1 MAEPAPAVRR
11 ALGAHL
17 ALVFAF
23 LYAPIA
29 VLAALSFNDG
39 GLPTVWTGFSTKWY
53 AVLLGN
59 AEILGAARN
68 TLIVGIVS
76 TAIATVLGT
85 ALALGIETRARR
97 GRAIEAL
104 VFAPMIIPDI
114 VLAIALLSF
123 FSLLGVP
130 MGLHTII
137 VSHVV
142 FNLAFVSAVVRAR
155 LKGFDWSVTEAS
167 RDLGAS
173 AATTFR
179 RVTLPLILPA
189 VVAGA
194 LLAFTLSVDEFIIAF
209 FTAGAGRA
217 STTLPMQ
224 IYAMIRF
231 GVTPEVNALA
241 VIVMLVSVAAVTLAQ
256 RFDRGMVA
264 R

>member
-1 MAEPAPAVRR
+1 MADRSPGLRR
-11 ALGAHL
+11 ALSAHL
-17 ALVFAF
+17 ALVLAF
-23 LYAPIA
+23 LYIPIA
-29 VLAALSFNDG
+29 VLVALSFNAG
-39 GLPTVWTGFSTKWY
+39 GLPTAWTGFSTRWY
-53 AVLLGN
+53 AALLGN
-59 AEILGAARN
+59 AEILGAAWN
-68 TLIVGIVS
+68 TLVVGLVS
-76 TAIATVLGT
+76 TLIATALGT
-85 ALALGIETRARR
+85 ALALGIETRSRK

-123 FSLLGVP
+123 FSLLKVP

-137 VSHVV
+137 ASHVV

-155 LKGFDWSVTEAS
+155 LKTFDWSVNEAS
-167 RDLGAS
+167 RDLGAGS
-173 AATTFR
+173 LTTFR

-209 FTAGAGRA
+209 FTAGAGRG

-241 VIVMLVSVAAVTLAQ
+241 ALVMLVSVTAVTLAQ
-256 RFDRGMVA
+256 RLNRGMVA
-264 R
+264 P